1 MSFAKSSL
9 PSDDVLLNGTP
20 DGRPAGVRLVRSL
33 RPNVNQQDAVRMFR
47 SRGVLGKVRSLGTG
61 PLRSI
66 APAYLPIF
74 LYEVEIENRGTRQ
87 NSVMGIDG
95 VSGTLD
101 PYHFEHEPRD
111 SELVTFETRNCLLP
125 TISTSQAEP
134 LLITKVRRHLYGR
147 GFFRLTNIAITARFL
162 QNEIHIPYWLGF
174 FGSGDSVRISVID
187 AVRRTRE
194 GAKARHV
201 FASWLARKGPP
212 SSPEQ
217 S

>member
-1 MSFAKSSL
+1 MSFAKFPL
-9 PSDDVLLNGTP
+9 PGDDVPLSGTP
-20 DGRPAGVRLVRSL
+20 DGRATGVRLVRSL
-33 RPNVNQQDAVRMFR
+33 RPNVNQEDAVRMFR
-47 SRGVLGKVRSLGTG
+47 SGGVLGKVRSLGTG

-74 LYEVEIENRGTRQ
+74 LYEVEIENRGTQ
-87 NSVMGIDG
+87 QISVMGIDS

-101 PYHFEHEPRD
+101 PYHFEHVLHD
-111 SELVTFETRNCLLP
+111 SELVTCETRNYLMP
-125 TISTSQAEP
+125 AISTSQAEP
-134 LLITKVRRHLYGR
+134 LLIAKVRRHLYGR
-147 GFFRLTNIAITARFL
+147 GFFRLANIAITARFL

-174 FGSGDSVRISVID
+174 YGSGDSVRISVID

-201 FASWLARKGPP
+201 FESWLARKGPQ